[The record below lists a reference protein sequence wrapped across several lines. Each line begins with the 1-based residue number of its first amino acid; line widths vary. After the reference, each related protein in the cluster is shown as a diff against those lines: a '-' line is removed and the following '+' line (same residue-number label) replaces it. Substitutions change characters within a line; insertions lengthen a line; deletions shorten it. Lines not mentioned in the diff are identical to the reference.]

1 MQMVED
7 FVDVVKQ
14 SVRVCARVREFFVRL
29 AKLMIVC
36 QNSRIVTVTHI
47 KRSQGFKTWNV
58 WTWRP

>member
-1 MQMVED
+1 MVED

-36 QNSRIVTVTHI
+36 QNSRIVTVTRI